1 MTPSSISK
9 LLSVY
14 TVSLGSQVTMWDAFF
29 ISKRAMDIPP
39 FRGRPPSLLSLR
51 ICSVFLFNR
60 LKYAKF

>member
-39 FRGRPPSLLSLR
+39 FRVVPFPVVPSDLL
-51 ICSVFLFNR
+51 
-60 LKYAKF
+60 